1 MGKVNVPRNDLQW
14 IAQAFDLA
22 LAGISRKQ
30 VKLQGTSGLGHGG
43 HRWDVDSRFE
53 GWGFLEVP
61 LSTVAADGRPAVN
74 ARDRIGSGPWV
85 NAKGVTVATSV
96 ADLHSA
102 NAKLGKANSLTEKG
116 EVVTGFGDSVNRHD
130 ILTGSRPDGTVAV
143 PEAGKDTTCGNW
155 TRGEGGSAIVGHH
168 DLAGTNPDPVANR
181 SWNAS
186 HGTRGCSV
194 PQLAQ
199 SGSAGLLYCFAAK

>member
-61 LSTVAADGRPAVN
+61 YGKGTPVWSSSIFSHRERLSLSQ
-74 ARDRIGSGPWV
+74 AR
-85 NAKGVTVATSV
+85 KT
-96 ADLHSA
+96 
-102 NAKLGKANSLTEKG
+102 LGQIWDN
-116 EVVTGFGDSVNRHD
+116 
-130 ILTGSRPDGTVAV
+130 DGTNLLSI
-143 PEAGKDTTCGNW
+143 GMNDDSK
-155 TRGEGGSAIVGHH
+155 
-168 DLAGTNPDPVANR
+168 
-181 SWNAS
+181 
-186 HGTRGCSV
+186 
-194 PQLAQ
+194 QKAQ
-199 SGSAGLLYCFAAK
+199 VIDSLGLFM

>member
-61 LSTVAADGRPAVN
+61 MSFQFEVFSFQWGR
-74 ARDRIGSGPWV
+74 
-85 NAKGVTVATSV
+85 SV
-96 ADLHSA
+96 F
-102 NAKLGKANSLTEKG
+102 
-116 EVVTGFGDSVNRHD
+116 VV
-130 ILTGSRPDGTVAV
+130 
-143 PEAGKDTTCGNW
+143 
-155 TRGEGGSAIVGHH
+155 
-168 DLAGTNPDPVANR
+168 
-181 SWNAS
+181 
-186 HGTRGCSV
+186 
-194 PQLAQ
+194 
-199 SGSAGLLYCFAAK
+199 

>member
-61 LSTVAADGRPAVN
+61 VCADDGGLQPHATAQPGANLSAGADVRGKGREN
-74 ARDRIGSGPWV
+74 G
-85 NAKGVTVATSV
+85 
-96 ADLHSA
+96 
-102 NAKLGKANSLTEKG
+102 LGKAKK
-116 EVVTGFGDSVNRHD
+116 
-130 ILTGSRPDGTVAV
+130 A
-143 PEAGKDTTCGNW
+143 
-155 TRGEGGSAIVGHH
+155 
-168 DLAGTNPDPVANR
+168 DLE
-181 SWNAS
+181 
-186 HGTRGCSV
+186 H
-194 PQLAQ
+194 
-199 SGSAGLLYCFAAK
+199 

>member
-61 LSTVAADGRPAVN
+61 R
-74 ARDRIGSGPWV
+74 RDGSGWNKP
-85 NAKGVTVATSV
+85 
-96 ADLHSA
+96 D
-102 NAKLGKANSLTEKG
+102 SLM
-116 EVVTGFGDSVNRHD
+116 FS
-130 ILTGSRPDGTVAV
+130 
-143 PEAGKDTTCGNW
+143 
-155 TRGEGGSAIVGHH
+155 
-168 DLAGTNPDPVANR
+168 
-181 SWNAS
+181 
-186 HGTRGCSV
+186 
-194 PQLAQ
+194 
-199 SGSAGLLYCFAAK
+199 